1 MAKFSRI
8 DVVSKMKTTVI
19 VPVFYNGDIE
29 TTLTIIDTAY
39 KAGIR
44 VFEFTNRGEQ
54 ADQIFSQLIKVV
66 RKNYP
71 ELALGI
77 GSIVDEITAGIFIQN
92 GADFIVSPL
101 FNPAIAKICNRRKIA
116 WFPGCTTV
124 SEISNAHE
132 CGAEVV
138 KIFPAN
144 SFDAKSF
151 IKGVKAPMPW
161 TEVMPT
167 GGVSPTVENIKSWL
181 DVGVSCVGI
190 GDKLIVK
197 NDDSTYDLEATYVR
211 LKSLMEFV
219 SDYRGM
225 TLGITV

>member
-8 DVVSKMKTTVI
+8 EVVSKMKATVI
-19 VPVFYNGDIE
+19 VPVFYNNDLEE
-29 TTLTIIDTAY
+29 TLLVLSTLY
-39 KAGIR
+39 KAGVR

-54 ADQIFSQLIKVV
+54 ADQIFTQLVKTV
-66 RKNYP
+66 RKEFP
-71 ELALGI
+71 ELAIGI
-77 GSIVDEITAGIFIQN
+77 GSIVDEVTAGIFIQH

-101 FNPAIAKICNRRKIA
+101 FNASIGKICNRRKIA
-116 WFPGCTTV
+116 WFPGCSTV

-144 SFDAKSF
+144 SFDAKNF

-161 TEVMPT
+161 TDVMPT
-167 GGVSPTVENIKSWL
+167 GGISPSVEDIKSWL

-190 GDKLIVK
+190 GDKLMIK
-197 NDDSTYDLEATYVR
+197 DTDNTFDLDATYNRVR
-211 LKSLMEFV
+211 SLMDFIEE
-219 SDYRGM
+219 YQE
-225 TLGITV
+225 TCITV

>member
-8 DVVSKMKTTVI
+8 EVVSKMKSTVI
-19 VPVFYNGDIE
+19 VPVFYNSDLT
-29 TTLTIIDTAY
+29 TTLEVISTAY

-54 ADQIFSQLIKVV
+54 ADQIFIELIKVV
-66 RKNYP
+66 RAEFP
-71 ELALGI
+71 DMAVGI
-77 GSIVDEITAGIFIQN
+77 GSIVDEFTAAIFIQN

-101 FNPAIAKICNRRKIA
+101 FNPEIAKICNRRKIA

-124 SEISNAHE
+124 SEVSNAHE

-144 SFDAKSF
+144 AFDAKGF

-161 TEVMPT
+161 TDVMPT
-167 GGVSPTVENIKSWL
+167 GGVSPTIEDIKSWL

-190 GDKLIVK
+190 GDKLLVK
-197 NDDSTYDLEATYVR
+197 AATGYDYDATYDR
-211 LKSLMEFV
+211 LQTLMEFV
-219 SDYRGM
+219 ADYKEGS
-225 TLGITV
+225 VAV

>member
-8 DVVSKMKTTVI
+8 EVVSKMKSTVI
-19 VPVFYNGDIE
+19 VPVFYNSDLT
-29 TTLTIIDTAY
+29 TTLEVISTAY

-54 ADQIFSQLIKVV
+54 ADQIFIELIKVV
-66 RKNYP
+66 RAEFP
-71 ELALGI
+71 DMAVGI
-77 GSIVDEITAGIFIQN
+77 GSIVDEFTAAIFIQN

-101 FNPAIAKICNRRKIA
+101 FNPEIGKICNRRKIA

-124 SEISNAHE
+124 SEVSNAHE

-144 SFDAKSF
+144 SFDAKGF

-161 TEVMPT
+161 TDVMPT
-167 GGVSPTVENIKSWL
+167 GGVSPTIEDIKSWL

-190 GDKLIVK
+190 GDKLLVK
-197 NDDSTYDLEATYVR
+197 ADAGYDYEATYER
-211 LKSLMEFV
+211 LQSLMEFV
-219 SDYRGM
+219 ADYKEG
-225 TLGITV
+225 TVAV